1 MPKGRKMNEL
11 QPQQNNMSGAMIQIA
26 QTRQA
31 SEIQASM
38 VIAQRFPR
46 DTTRAYSR
54 IIEDCKRKTLAEKSV
69 YAYPRGGT
77 TVTGPSIR
85 LAECMARAWGNLDFG
100 IVELERKPSMG
111 SIPGE
116 STVMAYC
123 YDLET
128 NTKSTTVFT
137 VRHSRDKNIKLD
149 NGQKKKIQEALTDE
163 RDIYEMVANQGAR
176 RLRSRILAIIPVD
189 IVESAVEQCEKTM
202 EGGQGPLVD
211 RVRAMVVYFKEAF
224 AVTQEMIEAKVGHK
238 IEAISESELV
248 KLKSIANSLKDG
260 AASREDFFEMP
271 QSEDKSDDKSKAPEQ
286 EEKKEAPKTKSIK
299 NFAPQSAEEAKDWKA
314 GDHHVEEK
322 PVSEQEERSA
332 AIRKVLEFQKE
343 LKWDNKKLA
352 GFVKSQFKKNTNELT
367 TDELYFLIDL
377 MGVEGQAQ

>member
-1 MPKGRKMNEL
+1 MEL
-11 QPQQNNMSGAMIQIA
+11 STQVQTSGNGMMQVA
-26 QTRQA
+26 QSREAQSVQA
-31 SEIQASM
+31 AM
-38 VIAQRFPR
+38 VIAQKFPR

-54 IIEDCKRKTLAEKSV
+54 IMEDCKRKTLAEKSV

-137 VRHSRDKNIKLD
+137 VKHARDKNIKVG
-149 NGQKKKIQEALTDE
+149 NEKKKIQELLTDE
-163 RDIYEMVANQGAR
+163 RDIYEMVANLGAR

-189 IVESAVEQCEKTM
+189 IVESAVDQCEKTM
-202 EGGQGPLVD
+202 EGGQGPLID
-211 RVRAMVVYFKEAF
+211 RVRSLVVYFQQNHG
-224 AVTQEMIEAKVGHK
+224 VTQEMIEKRVGHK
-238 IEAISESELV
+238 VEAISEPELV
-248 KLKSIANSLKDG
+248 KLRAIANSLKDG

-271 QSEDKSDDKSKAPEQ
+271 QSEEIKETTSQVDQEQKAKSEDKK
-286 EEKKEAPKTKSIK
+286 KTKSIK
-299 NFAPQSAEEAKDWKA
+299 NFAPQNAEEAKDWQP

-322 PVSEQEERSA
+322 PVDPRDERRDL
-332 AIRKVLEFQKE
+332 IKKVITKQNDI
-343 LKWDNKKLA
+343 KWDNKKLSD
-352 GFVKSQFKKNTNELT
+352 FVASEFKKKTNDMSN
-367 TDELYFLIDL
+367 DELGLLYDL
-377 MGVEGQAQ
+377 LCYIPQQEEK

>member
-1 MPKGRKMNEL
+1 MNEL

>member
-1 MPKGRKMNEL
+1 MEL
-11 QPQQNNMSGAMIQIA
+11 STQVQTSGNGMMQVA
-26 QTRQA
+26 QSREAQSVQA
-31 SEIQASM
+31 AM
-38 VIAQRFPR
+38 VIAQKFPR

-54 IIEDCKRKTLAEKSV
+54 IMEDCKRKTLAEKSV

-137 VRHSRDKNIKLD
+137 VKHARDKNIKVG
-149 NGQKKKIQEALTDE
+149 NEKKKIQELLTDE
-163 RDIYEMVANQGAR
+163 RDIYEMVANLGAR

-202 EGGQGPLVD
+202 EGGQGPLID
-211 RVRAMVVYFKEAF
+211 RVRSLVVYFQQNHG
-224 AVTQEMIEAKVGHK
+224 VTQEMIEKRVGHK
-238 IEAISESELV
+238 VEAISEPELV
-248 KLKSIANSLKDG
+248 KLRAIANSLKDG

-271 QSEDKSDDKSKAPEQ
+271 QSEEIKETASQVDQEQKTKS
-286 EEKKEAPKTKSIK
+286 EEKKKTKSIK
-299 NFAPQSAEEAKDWKA
+299 NFAPQNAEEAKDWQP

-322 PVSEQEERSA
+322 PIDPQDERRDL
-332 AIRKVLEFQKE
+332 IKKVITKQNEI
-343 LKWDNKKLA
+343 KWDNKKLSD
-352 GFVKSQFKKNTNELT
+352 FVAAEFKKKTNDMSN
-367 TDELYFLIDL
+367 DELGLLYDL
-377 MGVEGQAQ
+377 LCDIPQQEEK

>member
-1 MPKGRKMNEL
+1 MEL
-11 QPQQNNMSGAMIQIA
+11 STQVQTSGNGMMQVA
-26 QTRQA
+26 QSREAQSVQA
-31 SEIQASM
+31 AM
-38 VIAQRFPR
+38 VIAQKFPR

-54 IIEDCKRKTLAEKSV
+54 IMEDCKRKTLAEKSV

-137 VRHSRDKNIKLD
+137 VKHARDKNIKV
-149 NGQKKKIQEALTDE
+149 GSEKKKIQELLTDE
-163 RDIYEMVANQGAR
+163 RDIYEMVANLGAR

-202 EGGQGPLVD
+202 EGGQGPLID
-211 RVRAMVVYFKEAF
+211 RVRSLVVYFQQNHG
-224 AVTQEMIEAKVGHK
+224 VTQEMIEKRVGHK
-238 IEAISESELV
+238 VEAISEPELV
-248 KLKSIANSLKDG
+248 KLRAIANSLKDG

-271 QSEDKSDDKSKAPEQ
+271 QSEEIKETVSQVDQEQKTKS
-286 EEKKEAPKTKSIK
+286 EEKKKTKSIK
-299 NFAPQSAEEAKDWKA
+299 NFAPQNAEEAKDWQP

-322 PVSEQEERSA
+322 PIDPQDERRDL
-332 AIRKVLEFQKE
+332 IKKVITKQNEI
-343 LKWDNKKLA
+343 KWDNKKLSD
-352 GFVKSQFKKNTNELT
+352 FVAAEFKKKTNDMSN
-367 TDELYFLIDL
+367 DELGLLYDL
-377 MGVEGQAQ
+377 LCDIPQQEEK

>member
-1 MPKGRKMNEL
+1 MEL
-11 QPQQNNMSGAMIQIA
+11 STQVQTSGNGMMQVA
-26 QTRQA
+26 QSREAQSVQA
-31 SEIQASM
+31 AM
-38 VIAQRFPR
+38 VIAQKFPR

-54 IIEDCKRKTLAEKSV
+54 IMEDCKRKTLAEKSV

-137 VRHSRDKNIKLD
+137 VKHARDKNIKVG
-149 NGQKKKIQEALTDE
+149 NEKKKIQELLPDE
-163 RDIYEMVANQGAR
+163 RDIYEMVANLGAR

-202 EGGQGPLVD
+202 EGGQGPLID
-211 RVRAMVVYFKEAF
+211 RVRSLVVYFQQNHG
-224 AVTQEMIEAKVGHK
+224 VTQEMIEKRVGHK
-238 IEAISESELV
+238 VEAISEPELV
-248 KLKSIANSLKDG
+248 KLRAIANSLKDG

-271 QSEDKSDDKSKAPEQ
+271 QSEDVKEADSHVDQEHKTKSD
-286 EEKKEAPKTKSIK
+286 EKKKTKSIK
-299 NFAPQSAEEAKDWKA
+299 NFAPQNAEEAKDWQP
-314 GDHHVEEK
+314 GYHHVEEK
-322 PVSEQEERSA
+322 PVDPQDERRDL
-332 AIRKVLEFQKE
+332 IKKVITKQNEIKC
-343 LKWDNKKLA
+343 DNKKLSD
-352 GFVKSQFKKNTNELT
+352 FVAAEFKKKTNDMSN
-367 TDELYFLIDL
+367 DELGLLYDL
-377 MGVEGQAQ
+377 LCDIPQQEEK